1 MEDNNRKNLVRDI
14 AHEYVNKYT
23 CAIMSDTPGVYQ
35 AEAAEANDWLF
46 MKINEHHITKDEL
59 KEAIEICEEEAADL
73 GTACVYDGQLFSTKF
88 FRG

>member
-1 MEDNNRKNLVRDI
+1 MERKELIYKI
-14 AHEYVNKYT
+14 AKEYTCKYT

-35 AEAAEANDWLF
+35 AESAEANDWLF

-59 KEAIEICEEEAADL
+59 KEAIEICEEEAAAL